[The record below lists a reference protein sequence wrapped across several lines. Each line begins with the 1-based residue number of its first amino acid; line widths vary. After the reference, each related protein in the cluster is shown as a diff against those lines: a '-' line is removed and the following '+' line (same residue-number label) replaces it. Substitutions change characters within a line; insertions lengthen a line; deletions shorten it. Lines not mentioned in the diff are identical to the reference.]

1 MKWHKS
7 GQLDITWNKTTENT
21 DVSKQHVQLQQRHL
35 NQQRVSVDV
44 VVEEEKRIQEEQL
57 HNVLS
62 VIRNRNFKDVHIRS
76 HSEVNTFLLIM

>member
-7 GQLDITWNKTTENT
+7 GQLDITRNKTTENT

-44 VVEEEKRIQEEQL
+44 VVEEEERIQEEQL

>member
-44 VVEEEKRIQEEQL
+44 VVEEEERIQEEQL